1 MRTSRARKVWR
12 AFDSR
17 DRADIAAQLEARR
30 AADCPRCG
38 SRLEVQP
45 DTRFAA
51 VLPRGARGFDFDCRE
66 CRRFHARVILS
77 ERSLYNLRIRRLA
90 HAIRRA

>member
-51 VLPRGARGFDFDCRE
+51 VLPIIIIA
-66 CRRFHARVILS
+66 
-77 ERSLYNLRIRRLA
+77 SLA
-90 HAIRRA
+90 PAIAVMSA